1 MKMISSKLCTE
12 QCNLIDILKDFL
24 ANFSLIF
31 PLSGLQMILLVP
43 PSICTLIGPC
53 EVGKNGQR
61 AKCSDTHADIKRDF
75 HESNIDVAI
84 LFENTAIIFGMYV
97 YAYKDLT
104 S

>member
-1 MKMISSKLCTE
+1 MISSKLCTE

-31 PLSGLQMILLVP
+31 PLTELQMILLVP

-61 AKCSDTHADIKRDF
+61 YKRDF
-75 HESNIDVAI
+75 HE
-84 LFENTAIIFGMYV
+84 F
-97 YAYKDLT
+97 
-104 S
+104 